1 MAEDLSQVE
10 SEETPQPR
18 ELLPL
23 PLAIREL
30 APTSRWSLVG
40 EELTGL
46 VWEDDPTTRPS
57 DEDIIAKAREIKAQA
72 PLALLR
78 RQRDARM
85 REVDWVTLRAVRTG
99 EAIPQEWK
107 DYMQALADITETAT
121 PSIVA
126 GVLVGVTWP
135 TRPDGKP
142 AGAAYRT

>member
-1 MAEDLSQVE
+1 MAEDLSQVA
-10 SEETPQPR
+10 SEDLPQAR

-30 APTSRWSLVG
+30 APTSRWSLIG
-40 EELTGL
+40 EDLSGL
-46 VWEDDPTTRPS
+46 VWEDDPTTRPT
-57 DEDIIAKAREIKAQA
+57 DEEILTKAREIKAQA

-85 REVDWVTLRAVRTG
+85 REVDWVTLRAMRTG
-99 EAIPQEWK
+99 EAISQEWK
-107 DYMQALADITETAT
+107 DYMQALADITETST

-142 AGAAYRT
+142 AGSAYRT